1 MSGTWWV
8 GQKELDDDQ
17 RKIIS
22 LPIDDRVLVT
32 GPPGS
37 GKTNLLLLRANY
49 LHLAGKRNI
58 AVVVFTRALREFI
71 ARGSAQYDFPA
82 SKVMTCRQ
90 WQLDLLRQY
99 GGSVPKVSGKFEADR
114 AAFITAITDLANKLK
129 LSNIFDAILLD
140 EGHDYTRG
148 EIQLFARLT
157 AQLFCVADERQKIY
171 EGEDSLE
178 TIKSCVGDPHV
189 LRFHY
194 RNGVKICRVADEIA
208 KKWHGYQP
216 MAETSNYDEKAN
228 PSTVDS
234 EQCKSVAEQAALIV
248 SRLGTQC
255 IAFPDQLIGVL
266 SPTKNTMNAI
276 WKAISES
283 NHSDAAFL
291 LHGRTSNSFPP
302 DKPILVSTFHAA
314 KGLEFRALHLA
325 ACDELKSSFF
335 KNNRRVTFTAVTRAK
350 TALSVYHSGDLYP
363 YFEAALQSLK
373 PAPEPPSL
381 DDVFGGST
389 K

>member
-1 MSGTWWV
+1 MNGTWWV
-8 GQKELDDDQ
+8 GQNELDDDQ

-22 LPIDDRVLVT
+22 LPIDDRVFVT

-49 LHLAGKRNI
+49 LHLSGKRNI
-58 AVVVFTRALREFI
+58 AVVVFTRSLREFI
-71 ARGSAQYDFPA
+71 ARGSDQYDFPA

-90 WQLDLLRQY
+90 WQVDLLRQY
-99 GGSVPKVSGKFEADR
+99 GGFVPRASGNFATDR
-114 AAFITAITDLANKLK
+114 AAFFTATTDLANKLK

-140 EGHDYTRG
+140 EGQDYTQG
-148 EIQLFARLT
+148 EIQLFASLT
-157 AQLFCVADERQKIY
+157 TRLFCVADERQKIY

-178 TIKSCVGDPHV
+178 TIKTCVANPHV

-194 RNGVKICRVADEIA
+194 RNGIKICRVADEVA
-208 KKWHGYQP
+208 KKWYGYQP

-234 EQCKSVAEQAALIV
+234 ERCKSVAEQAALIV

-266 SPTKNTMNAI
+266 SPTTNTMNAI
-276 WKAISES
+276 WDAISES

-291 LHGRTSNSFPP
+291 LQGRTNNSFPN
-302 DKPILVSTFHAA
+302 DKQILVSTFHAA

-335 KNNRRVTFTAVTRAK
+335 KNNRHMTFTAVTRAK
-350 TALSVYHSGDLYP
+350 TALSVYHTGDLHA
-363 YFEAALQSLK
+363 YFEAALQTLK

-381 DDVFGGST
+381 DDVFGGS